1 MTDVKFDIKY
11 KVDESAMVPSP
22 KAILT
27 MQVKAD
33 ENGHVPV
40 SVRSMNGVLGEHMHK
55 RWGNLN
61 QTSGWRVKEVSIE
74 GGTWPAVQAKV
85 EENILAVLACMQE
98 ADERYHRLVAE
109 QPADYVYDTTVP
121 GPATPEPATPP
132 ADEEEEREERFV
144 DNRPWAMAEFGLSE
158 LPCSAAANFLAKHF
172 DDIVRFGERE
182 RSEKWHQLYT
192 IDRFSLGIKWLEAL
206 VEADDEAAY
215 PIHDWIEW
223 ARDHWA

>member
-132 ADEEEEREERFV
+132 ADEEEEREER
-144 DNRPWAMAEFGLSE
+144 
-158 LPCSAAANFLAKHF
+158 
-172 DDIVRFGERE
+172 E